1 MVRIPCL
8 QPEATSIVLVDTPG
22 FDNGEENM
30 FDTKISGMLQSWHG
44 HMYVQFFINVDF
56 FVHKLCLKT
65 KKRSLAPSD
74 SHPA

>member
-1 MVRIPCL
+1 
-8 QPEATSIVLVDTPG
+8 
-22 FDNGEENM
+22 M